1 MESAM
6 DRLHINW
13 SGKRIRTVFLTGLLV
28 LAPSFAIAERVG
40 ENPSIFRMLG
50 DLLVARPLGWV
61 VATVGTAVFIFSLPV
76 SVLGGNADEAA
87 QKMVVDPAKEV
98 FMGCLGCSTSG
109 KKEKIKNEN

>member
-1 MESAM
+1 MESAI

-28 LAPSFAIAERVG
+28 LAPSFAIAERVE
-40 ENPSIFRMLG
+40 ENPSMFRM
-50 DLLVARPLGWV
+50 
-61 VATVGTAVFIFSLPV
+61 
-76 SVLGGNADEAA
+76 LGGNADEAA

-98 FMGCLGCSTSG
+98 FMRCLGCSTSG